1 MLRFSVFGLIAL
13 LAAGSWAAPA
23 HAQVRRCVQPGGD
36 VTYTDQRCASIGA
49 EERAASH
56 DSVGSSRLY
65 RGTCPRTTRDLMFEM
80 RQAIAAGDVNH
91 LASLYHWAG
100 MSSGAANTVMR
111 QLETLVQQPLVAVAP
126 VMAAPVAM
134 PAAASLAA
142 PTASP
147 VASPIASAAVRGT
160 AAPPPARR
168 WGATPVA
175 VRVEQTLAGSTT
187 PSRTVFQLHQYFGC
201 MWIRDGS
208 PS

>member
-56 DSVGSSRLY
+56 DSAGSSRLY
-65 RGTCPRTTRDLMFEM
+65 RGTCPRTARDLMFEM

-100 MSSGAANTVMR
+100 MSSHAANTMML
-111 QLETLVQQPLVAVAP
+111 QLEALVQQPLIAVAP

-134 PAAASLAA
+134 PAAAPLAM

-147 VASPIASAAVRGT
+147 AAGGE
-160 AAPPPARR
+160 AAPVPARR
-168 WGATPVA
+168 WGGAPVA
-175 VRVEQTLAGSTT
+175 VRVEQTLADSTT

-208 PS
+208 QS

>member
-1 MLRFSVFGLIAL
+1 MLRFSLFGLIAL

-23 HAQVRRCVQPGGD
+23 QAQVRRCVQPGGD

-49 EERAASH
+49 EERAAGH
-56 DSVGSSRLY
+56 GSAGGSRLY

-100 MSSGAANTVMR
+100 MSSGAANAVMQ

-134 PAAASLAA
+134 PAAALAVPA
-142 PTASP
+142 ASP
-147 VASPIASAAVRGT
+147 VASPAVGGSAAP
-160 AAPPPARR
+160 APMRR
-168 WGATPVA
+168 RGATPVA
-175 VRVEQTLAGSTT
+175 VQVEQTLADNTT
-187 PSRTVFQLHQYFGC
+187 PSRTVFQLQQYFGC